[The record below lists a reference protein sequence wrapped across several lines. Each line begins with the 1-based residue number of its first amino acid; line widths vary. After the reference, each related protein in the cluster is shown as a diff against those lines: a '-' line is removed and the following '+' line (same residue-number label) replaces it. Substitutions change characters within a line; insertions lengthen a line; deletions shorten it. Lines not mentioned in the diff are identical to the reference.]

1 MFSNDDWKAS
11 HQYESNQI
19 TNDTDFE
26 RQVSNKLKLRDL
38 TKPYYR
44 SHASDI
50 LSDYNVGIWKRNGQ
64 LLPYCIWSLRITPIS
79 LLSSSIM
86 DSGLTYFRSVEYIST
101 CPLSRSP
108 ALLSEKWN
116 LHQSAFEA
124 IWLRRECLYI
134 DSLPSAQITDWRL
147 ICPQSQI

>member
-19 TNDTDFE
+19 TNDTGFE

-50 LSDYNVGIWKRNGQ
+50 LSDYNVGI
-64 LLPYCIWSLRITPIS
+64 
-79 LLSSSIM
+79 
-86 DSGLTYFRSVEYIST
+86 
-101 CPLSRSP
+101 
-108 ALLSEKWN
+108 
-116 LHQSAFEA
+116 
-124 IWLRRECLYI
+124 
-134 DSLPSAQITDWRL
+134 
-147 ICPQSQI
+147 

>member
-50 LSDYNVGIWKRNGQ
+50 LSDYNVGI
-64 LLPYCIWSLRITPIS
+64 
-79 LLSSSIM
+79 
-86 DSGLTYFRSVEYIST
+86 
-101 CPLSRSP
+101 
-108 ALLSEKWN
+108 
-116 LHQSAFEA
+116 
-124 IWLRRECLYI
+124 
-134 DSLPSAQITDWRL
+134 
-147 ICPQSQI
+147 